1 MNTQYLLQRFNR
13 KKHCLRMKLGFNMLI
28 NKPALNLI
36 WLFAVIVTA
45 VAFIAKTKLLE
56 LLKLPQIPNTIL
68 NISLTVLI
76 FLISIISVFEI
87 LKAIGNQTARK
98 DEADLIIAFSAKDL
112 RNGHPILINK
122 RKIKG
127 TGVTVR
133 EFYSN
138 IPYDRWLATK
148 DAIAD
153 SNNFHFVEEIRYGGK
168 GNNNGKRIILTTAK
182 GRKPTDK
189 GILYDDEF

>member
-1 MNTQYLLQRFNR
+1 MDNQYLIQRLNR
-13 KKHCLRMKLGFNMLI
+13 KKQWFRIRLGFIQLI
-28 NKPALNLI
+28 NKPILNFL
-36 WLFAVIVTA
+36 WLFAVLVTIFA
-45 VAFIAKTKLLE
+45 INAKTGLLE

-76 FLISIISVFEI
+76 FLLSIISVFEI
-87 LKAIGNQTARK
+87 LKAIGKQTARK

-112 RNGHPILINK
+112 RNGHPILMNK

-138 IPYDRWLATK
+138 ITYDVWIATK
-148 DAIAD
+148 EAIAD
-153 SNNFHFVEEIRYGGK
+153 SMNVHFVEEIQYGGK
-168 GNNNGKRIILTTAK
+168 GNNNGKIIVIKTAK
-182 GRKPTDK
+182 GRKPTDR
-189 GILYDDEF
+189 GILYDEEF